1 MSAAAA
7 GKTIPGAHLTHLTH
21 LTAYVN
27 ARMIDPAS
35 GYDGPGELLTQGGL
49 IVDAGEKIFADGI
62 PEDCEIIDCDG
73 KVLCPG
79 LIDMKVFTGE
89 PGAEHKETLES
100 ASLAAAAGGIT
111 TIVTMPNSDPVIDDI
126 SLVEF
131 LKRRARFGALVNVHP
146 MAAATQGLKG
156 EGMSEIGLMR
166 QAGAVAFTDGVQAV
180 ANAVLMRRL
189 LSYASRYDALIVQ
202 HIEEPSLAEG
212 GCMNEGEIA
221 TRLGLPG
228 IPDAAETIMLERDL
242 RLVELTRAR
251 YHADQLSC
259 AASVEIMRE
268 AKRQG
273 LPVSCG
279 VSAAHLALNEN
290 DVGNYRTFFK
300 LSPPLRRE
308 EDRLAL
314 VAGIADGVIDVI
326 VSGHNP
332 QDQESKRLPFAQAAT
347 GGIGLE
353 TLLSVALG
361 CFLDGNIALPKLLA
375 CMTINPARLLG
386 LPGGKLSKGQP
397 ADLVLF
403 DPGKSWVVD
412 GNKLRSKSKNSPF
425 EDRHLQG
432 VVLRTV
438 VAGEAVFIRQED

>member
-1 MSAAAA
+1 MSAEAINRPIH
-7 GKTIPGAHLTHLTH
+7 GTR

-49 IVDAGEKIFADGI
+49 IVDAGEKIFAEGL
-62 PEDCEIIDCDG
+62 PENCEIINCG
-73 KVLCPG
+73 GQILCPG
-79 LIDMKVFTGE
+79 LIDMKVFVGE

-111 TIVTMPNSDPVIDDI
+111 TIVTMPNSDPVIDDV

-156 EGMSEIGLMR
+156 QGMSEIGLMR
-166 QAGAVAFTDGVQAV
+166 QAGAVAFTDGVKAV
-180 ANAVLMRRL
+180 ANAVLMRRI
-189 LSYASRYDALIVQ
+189 LSYASRFDALIVQ
-202 HIEEPSLAEG
+202 HVEEPMLAEG

-221 TRLGLPG
+221 TRLGLAG

-251 YHADQLSC
+251 YHADQISC
-259 AASVEIMRE
+259 AASVEIMRQ

-314 VAGIADGVIDVI
+314 VAGLAEGVIDVI

-353 TLLSVALG
+353 TLLSVALSCYHNG
-361 CFLDGNIALPKLLA
+361 HVSLLELLA
-375 CMTINPARLLG
+375 RMTINPSRLLG
-386 LPGGKLSKGQP
+386 LPGGKLAGGQP

-403 DPGKSWVVD
+403 DPGKSWNVA
-412 GNKLRSKSKNSPF
+412 GGALRSKSKNTPF

-432 VVLRTV
+432 VVLRTI
-438 VAGEAVFIRQED
+438 VAGEAVFIREAD

>member
-1 MSAAAA
+1 MNTAAASHKSVS
-7 GKTIPGAHLTHLTH
+7 GTH

-27 ARMIDPAS
+27 ARMVDPAT

-49 IVDAGEKIFADGI
+49 IVDAGPGLFPDGT
-62 PEDCEIIDCDG
+62 PEGCEIIDCAG
-73 KVLCPG
+73 QVLCPG
-79 LIDMKVFTGE
+79 LIDMKVFAGE

-100 ASLAAAAGGIT
+100 ASLAAAAGGVT
-111 TIVTMPNSDPVIDDI
+111 TIITMPNTEPVIDDI

-156 EGMSEIGLMR
+156 LGMSEIGLMR

-202 HIEEPSLAEG
+202 HLEEPTLAEG

-221 TRLGLPG
+221 TRLGLAG

-242 RLVELTRAR
+242 RLVELTGAR
-251 YHADQLSC
+251 YHAEQLSC
-259 AASVEIMRE
+259 AASVEIMRQ

-290 DVGNYRTFFK
+290 DIGSYRTFFK

-308 EDRLAL
+308 EDRVAL
-314 VAGIADGVIDVI
+314 VAGVADGVIDVI

-347 GGIGLE
+347 GGVGLE
-353 TLLSVALG
+353 TLLSVALI
-361 CFLDGNIALPKLLA
+361 CFHDGHVSLPELLA
-375 CMTINPARLLG
+375 RMTINPARLLG
-386 LPGGKLSKGQP
+386 LPGGKLARGQP
-397 ADLVLF
+397 ADLLVF
-403 DPGKSWVVD
+403 NPGKTWVVT
-412 GNKLRSKSKNSPF
+412 GSALRSKSKNTPF

-432 VVLRTV
+432 VVMRTV
-438 VAGEAVFIRQED
+438 VSGETVFIREEI

>member
-1 MSAAAA
+1 MSVAATGYNSA
-7 GKTIPGAHLTHLTH
+7 PGTHM
-21 LTAYVN
+21 TAYVN

-49 IVDAGEKIFADGI
+49 IVDAGPKLFTDGV
-62 PEDCEIIDCDG
+62 PAECEIIDCAG
-73 KVLCPG
+73 QVLCPG
-79 LIDMKVFTGE
+79 LIDMKVFVGE

-100 ASLAAAAGGIT
+100 ASLAAAVGGVT
-111 TIVTMPNSDPVIDDI
+111 TIITMPNTDPVIDDI

-146 MAAATQGLKG
+146 MAAATQGLQG
-156 EGMSEIGLMR
+156 IGMSEIGLMR
-166 QAGAVAFTDGVQAV
+166 QAGAVAFTDGERAI
-180 ANAVLMRRL
+180 ANAVLMRRI

-202 HIEEPSLAEG
+202 HVEEPMLAEG

-221 TRLGLPG
+221 TRLGLTG

-242 RLVELTRAR
+242 RLVQLTGAR

-259 AASVEIMRE
+259 AASVEIMRA

-308 EDRLAL
+308 EDRAAL
-314 VAGIADGVIDVI
+314 VAGVADGTIDVI

-361 CFLDGNIALPKLLA
+361 CFHNGHISLCDLLA
-375 CMTINPARLLG
+375 RMTTNPARLLG

-397 ADLVLF
+397 ADLTLF
-403 DPGKSWVVD
+403 DPGKSWIVTHNQV
-412 GNKLRSKSKNSPF
+412 RSKSKNTPF

-438 VAGEAVFIRQED
+438 VAGETVFIREEV

>member
-1 MSAAAA
+1 MTPTSPDYKSIQ
-7 GKTIPGAHLTHLTH
+7 GTQ

-27 ARMIDPAS
+27 ARLVDP
-35 GYDGPGELLTQGGL
+35 GTGHDGPGELLTQGGL
-49 IVDAGEKIFADGI
+49 IVDSGPKLFADGI
-62 PEDCEIIDCDG
+62 PAECEVIDCAG
-73 KVLCPG
+73 QVLCPG
-79 LIDMKVFTGE
+79 LIDMKVFVGE

-100 ASLAAAAGGIT
+100 ASFAAAAGGIT
-111 TIVTMPNSDPVIDDI
+111 TIVTMPNTDPVIDDI

-131 LKRRARFGALVNVHP
+131 LKRRARFGALVSVHP
-146 MAAATQGLKG
+146 MAAATRGLKG
-156 EGMSEIGLMR
+156 LGMSEIGLMR

-180 ANAVLMRRL
+180 ANAVLMRRI

-202 HIEEPSLAEG
+202 HVEEPMLAEG

-221 TRLGLPG
+221 TRLGLAG

-242 RLVELTRAR
+242 RLVELTGAR

-259 AASVEIMRE
+259 AASVEIMRQ
-268 AKRQG
+268 AKRRG

-308 EDRLAL
+308 EDRAAL
-314 VAGIADGVIDVI
+314 VAGVADGTIDVI

-353 TLLSVALG
+353 TLLSVALS
-361 CFLDGNIALPKLLA
+361 CFHNGHVSLCDLLA
-375 CMTINPARLLG
+375 RMTINPARLLG
-386 LPGGKLSKGQP
+386 LPGGKLAKGQP
-397 ADLVLF
+397 ADLTLF
-403 DPGKSWVVD
+403 DPGKSWTVT
-412 GNKLRSKSKNSPF
+412 GNALRSKSKNTPF

-438 VAGEAVFIRQED
+438 VAGEAVFIREDA

>member
-1 MSAAAA
+1 MNPAPAEY
-7 GKTIPGAHLTHLTH
+7 KPIPGTHLV
-21 LTAYVN
+21 AYVN
-27 ARMIDPAS
+27 ARLADPGA

-49 IVDAGEKIFADGI
+49 IVDAGPKLFTDGI
-62 PEDCEIIDCDG
+62 PAECEIVDCAG
-73 KVLCPG
+73 QVLCPG
-79 LIDMKVFTGE
+79 LIDMKVFVGE

-111 TIVTMPNSDPVIDDI
+111 TIVTMPNTDPVIDDI

-146 MAAATQGLKG
+146 MAAATRGLKG
-156 EGMSEIGLMR
+156 IGMSEIGLMR

-180 ANAVLMRRL
+180 ANAVLMRRI

-202 HIEEPSLAEG
+202 HIEEPMLAEG

-221 TRLGLPG
+221 TRLGLSG
-228 IPDAAETIMLERDL
+228 IPDAAETILLERDL
-242 RLVELTRAR
+242 RLVELTGAR

-259 AASVEIMRE
+259 AASVEIMRQ

-308 EDRLAL
+308 EDRAAL
-314 VAGIADGVIDVI
+314 VAGVADGTIDVI

-361 CFLDGNIALPKLLA
+361 CYHNGHISLCDLLA
-375 CMTINPARLLG
+375 RMTINPARLLG
-386 LPGGKLSKGQP
+386 LPGGKLAKGQP

-403 DPGKSWVVD
+403 DPHKSWIVTHHQV
-412 GNKLRSKSKNSPF
+412 RSKSKNTPF

-432 VVLRTV
+432 VILRTV
-438 VAGEAVFIRQED
+438 VAGEAVFVREEV

>member
-1 MSAAAA
+1 MNAASS
-7 GKTIPGAHLTHLTH
+7 GYRPLPGTQ
-21 LTAYVN
+21 LTAYLD
-27 ARMIDPAS
+27 ARLVDPAT

-49 IVDAGEKIFADGI
+49 IVDCGPKLFADGI
-62 PEDCEIIDCDG
+62 PAECGVIACAG
-73 KVLCPG
+73 QVLCPG
-79 LIDMKVFTGE
+79 LIDMKVFAGE

-111 TIVTMPNSDPVIDDI
+111 TIITMPNTDPVIDDI

-156 EGMSEIGLMR
+156 LGMSEIGLMR

-189 LSYASRYDALIVQ
+189 LSYASRFDALIVQ
-202 HIEEPSLAEG
+202 HVEEPMLAEG

-221 TRLGLPG
+221 TRLGLAG

-242 RLVELTRAR
+242 RLVELTGAR

-259 AASVEIMRE
+259 ATSVEIIRQ

-308 EDRLAL
+308 EDRAAL
-314 VAGIADGVIDVI
+314 VAGVKDGTIDVI

-353 TLLSVALG
+353 TLLSVALSCYHNG
-361 CFLDGNIALPKLLA
+361 HVSLCGLLA
-375 CMTINPARLLG
+375 RMTINPARLLG
-386 LPGGKLSKGQP
+386 LPGGRLAKGQP
-397 ADLVLF
+397 ADLTLF
-403 DPGKSWVVD
+403 DPGKSWIVT
-412 GNKLRSKSKNSPF
+412 GSGLRSKSKNTPF

-438 VAGEAVFIRQED
+438 VAGETVFVREET

>member
-1 MSAAAA
+1 MNAANPDY
-7 GKTIPGAHLTHLTH
+7 KSIPGTH

-27 ARMIDPAS
+27 ARLVDPAS

-49 IVDAGEKIFADGI
+49 IVDAGAKLFTDGV
-62 PEDCEIIDCDG
+62 PAGCEIIDCAG
-73 KVLCPG
+73 QVLCPG
-79 LIDMKVFTGE
+79 LIDMKVFVGE

-100 ASLAAAAGGIT
+100 ASLAAVAGGIT
-111 TIVTMPNSDPVIDDI
+111 TIITMPNTDPVIDDI

-156 EGMSEIGLMR
+156 IGMSEIGLMR

-180 ANAVLMRRL
+180 TNAVLMRRI

-202 HIEEPSLAEG
+202 HIEEPMLAEG

-221 TRLGLPG
+221 TRLGLSG
-228 IPDAAETIMLERDL
+228 IPAAAETIMLERDL
-242 RLVELTRAR
+242 RLVELTGAR

-259 AASVEIMRE
+259 ATSVEIMRQ

-308 EDRLAL
+308 EDRAAL
-314 VAGIADGVIDVI
+314 VAGVADGTIDVI

-361 CFLDGNIALPKLLA
+361 CYHNGQVSLCDLLA
-375 CMTINPARLLG
+375 RMTLNPARLLG
-386 LPGGKLSKGQP
+386 LPGGKLAKGQP
-397 ADLVLF
+397 ADLTLF
-403 DPGKSWVVD
+403 DPGRTWIVT
-412 GNKLRSKSKNSPF
+412 GNGLRSKSKNTPF

-438 VAGEAVFIRQED
+438 VAGEAVFVREEV

>member
-1 MSAAAA
+1 MSAAGTGQSAGAA
-7 GKTIPGAHLTHLTH
+7 PRRI
-21 LTAYVN
+21 AYII
-27 ARMIDPAS
+27 ARLVDPAS
-35 GYDGPGELLTQGGL
+35 NTDAPSQLLTEGGVIADAGAKLFSDGP
-49 IVDAGEKIFADGI
+49 
-62 PEDCEIIDCDG
+62 PSDCEIIDCG
-73 KVLCPG
+73 GQVLCPG
-79 LIDMKVFTGE
+79 LIDMKVFVGE

-100 ASLAAAAGGIT
+100 ASQAAAAGGIT
-111 TIVTMPNSDPVIDDI
+111 TIITMPNTDPVIDDI

-146 MAAATQGLKG
+146 MAAATRGLRG

-166 QAGAVAFTDGVQAV
+166 EAGAVAFTDGVHAIS
-180 ANAVLMRRL
+180 NAVLMRRM
-189 LSYASRYDALIVQ
+189 LSYASRYDSLIVQ
-202 HIEEPSLAEG
+202 HLEEPSLAEG

-242 RLVELTRAR
+242 RLVQLTGAR

-259 AASVEIMRE
+259 ATSVEIMRQ

-273 LPVSCG
+273 LPVTCG

-308 EDRLAL
+308 EDRQAL
-314 VAGIADGVIDVI
+314 VAGVADGTIDVI

-347 GGIGLE
+347 GGVGLE

-361 CFLDGNIALPKLLA
+361 CYHDGHISLPGLLS
-375 CMTINPARLLG
+375 CMTVNPANLLR
-386 LPGGKLSKGQP
+386 LPGGRLTKGQP
-397 ADLVLF
+397 ADLLLF

-412 GNKLRSKSKNSPF
+412 CKRLRSKCKNSPF

-438 VAGEAVFIRQED
+438 VSGEPVYIRDAN

>member
-1 MSAAAA
+1 MTSAAA
-7 GKTIPGAHLTHLTH
+7 GYKSSPGTRLS
-21 LTAYVN
+21 AYVN
-27 ARMIDPAS
+27 ARMVDPAS
-35 GYDGPGELLTQGGL
+35 GYDGPGELLTQRGL
-49 IVDAGEKIFADGI
+49 IVDAGPNLFSGI
-62 PEDCEIIDCDG
+62 MPADCEIIDCLG
-73 KVLCPG
+73 QVLCPG
-79 LIDMKVFTGE
+79 LIDMKVFVGE

-100 ASLAAAAGGIT
+100 ASLAAVAGGVT
-111 TIVTMPNSDPVIDDI
+111 TIITMPNTDPVIDDI

-156 EGMSEIGLMR
+156 LGMSEIGLMR

-202 HIEEPSLAEG
+202 HLEEPTLAEG

-221 TRLGLPG
+221 TRLGLAG
-228 IPDAAETIMLERDL
+228 IPGAAETIMLERDL
-242 RLVELTRAR
+242 RLVELTGAR
-251 YHADQLSC
+251 YHAEQLSC
-259 AASVEIMRE
+259 AASVEIMRQ

-290 DVGNYRTFFK
+290 DIGSYRTFFK

-308 EDRLAL
+308 EDRVAL
-314 VAGIADGVIDVI
+314 VAGVADGVIDVI

-347 GGIGLE
+347 GGVGLE
-353 TLLSVALG
+353 TLLSVALT
-361 CFLDGNIALPKLLA
+361 CFHDGHVSLPELLA
-375 CMTINPARLLG
+375 RMTINPARLLG
-386 LPGGKLSKGQP
+386 LPGGKLARGQP
-397 ADLVLF
+397 ADLLVF
-403 DPGKSWVVD
+403 NPGKTWVVT
-412 GNKLRSKSKNSPF
+412 GSALRSKSKNTPF

-432 VVLRTV
+432 VVMRTV
-438 VAGEAVFIRQED
+438 VSGEAVFIREEI